1 MTKKSEPVE
10 MQVAKLGIIREF
22 NFSHGCTACVSLQQA
37 DYARILKVLREY
49 VAEDFPDD
57 IKYNDA
63 LNTVCSKLVHK
74 QHRLIM
80 LENVFLGTGR
90 VLLDHQ
96 SGKTAPTFPVD
107 K

>member
-1 MTKKSEPVE
+1 MP
-10 MQVAKLGIIREF
+10 VAKVGIVREL
-22 NFSHGCTACVSLQQA
+22 NFSKGCTACVSLNQT
-37 DYARILKVLREY
+37 DYTRILKVLREY
-49 VAEDFPDD
+49 VSKDFPDD
-57 IKYNDA
+57 IKYNEA

-80 LENVFLGTGR
+80 LENIFFGTGK

-96 SGKTAPTFPVD
+96 AGKVSKFPLD